1 MQKPARYIAYYR
13 VSTDR
18 QGRSGLGLEAQRRA
32 VVEFVI
38 GQGGDLAAE
47 YTEIESGRKNNR
59 PELRAA
65 LEACRQRKAQL
76 VTAKLDRLAR
86 NVAFVSGLM
95 ETGTT
100 FVAVDMPHANKF
112 MLHVL
117 AAVAEYEREMIS
129 KRIIEAM
136 AVAKSRGVKMGNPR
150 PLPSLARG
158 RETIAAQLATH
169 RELVQPLAAQLRE
182 EGQSLRAIASELNR
196 RGVPTAHGR
205 RWHPESVSRL
215 LETA

>member
-1 MQKPARYIAYYR
+1 MQPPARYIAYYR

-32 VVEFVI
+32 VAEFVT
-38 GQGGDLAAE
+38 GQGGALIAE
-47 YTEIESGRKNNR
+47 YTEIESGRKSNR

-65 LEACRQRKAQL
+65 LEFCRQKKAQL

-95 ETGTT
+95 ETGTA
-100 FVAVDMPHANKF
+100 FVAVDMPHANRF

-129 KRIIEAM
+129 KRIVEAM

-158 RETIAAQLATH
+158 RATIAQQLDAH
-169 RELVQPLAAQLRE
+169 QQLVQPLAAQLRE
-182 EGQSLRAIASELNR
+182 EGHSLRAIAAELNR
-196 RGVPTAHGR
+196 RAVPTAHGR
-205 RWHPESVSRL
+205 RWHPETVNRL
-215 LETA
+215 LEVA